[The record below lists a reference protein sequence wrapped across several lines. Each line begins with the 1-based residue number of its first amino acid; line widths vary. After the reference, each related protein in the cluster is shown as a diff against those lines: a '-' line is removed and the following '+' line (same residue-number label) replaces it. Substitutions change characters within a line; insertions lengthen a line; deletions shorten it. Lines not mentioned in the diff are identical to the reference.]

1 VAYGIV
7 PLLDRG
13 IDGRGQTVV
22 LPELA
27 EPALSPPQ
35 VSDIRQ
41 DLARFDSLF
50 GLPTARLRVVTSLAG
65 PVSPW
70 LAYGEEVLD
79 VEMVHAV
86 APEPPSP

>member
-1 VAYGIV
+1 MVVAR
-7 PLLDRG
+7 PWCCPS
-13 IDGRGQTVV
+13 
-22 LPELA
+22 LPSRRC
-27 EPALSPPQ
+27 PRPQ

-86 APEPPSP
+86 APAPPSP